1 MNSRRSRSWLD
12 RSQAILGSQSKKHG
26 GDDHHVDAGRP
37 PGACQRLM
45 TDLHV
50 IRALTGSALSHSGR
64 PTRASRRVL
73 DHDSDPEL
81 VPAGSQRACGP
92 GWGCDR
98 MLPPLLNHLKY
109 FPSCRSR
116 QASDASE
123 RGREHAII
131 AISSRCV
138 MAWMMDS
145 LGLSL
150 LPLPRRQPVP
160 CALPSQTIC
169 RLGSLPKRA
178 RRGVVC
184 VQGASRG

>member
-12 RSQAILGSQSKKHG
+12 RSQAILGSQSEKHG
-26 GDDHHVDAGRP
+26 GDDHHVDARRP

-73 DHDSDPEL
+73 AHASDHHPGL
-81 VPAGSQRACGP
+81 AGSQRACGE
-92 GWGCDR
+92 GWGGDPKA
-98 MLPPLLNHLKY
+98 PPTLNQVKS

-116 QASDASE
+116 RASDASRWGE
-123 RGREHAII
+123 LGVLV
-131 AISSRCV
+131 ISTRCA
-138 MAWMMDS
+138 MASMMDS

-160 CALPSQTIC
+160 CALPFKVIC
-169 RLGSLPKRA
+169 RLLALSKRA

-184 VQGASRG
+184 LQGASNR

>member
-12 RSQAILGSQSKKHG
+12 RSQAILGSQSEKHG
-26 GDDHHVDAGRP
+26 GDDHHVDARRP

-73 DHDSDPEL
+73 AHVSDRHPGL
-81 VPAGSQRACGP
+81 TGSQRACGP

-98 MLPPLLNHLKY
+98 MQALLLNQVKS

-116 QASDASE
+116 QASDASQ
-123 RGREHAII
+123 RGEHAII

-160 CALPSQTIC
+160 CALPSKVIC
-169 RLGSLPKRA
+169 RL
-178 RRGVVC
+178 
-184 VQGASRG
+184 

>member
-12 RSQAILGSQSKKHG
+12 RSQAILGSQSEKHG

-73 DHDSDPEL
+73 AHDSDHHPGL
-81 VPAGSQRACGP
+81 AGSHRLCGA
-92 GWGCDR
+92 GWGGDDK
-98 MLPPLLNHLKY
+98 LAPTLNQVKS

-116 QASDASE
+116 WASDASRWGE
-123 RGREHAII
+123 LVVW
-131 AISSRCV
+131 SRSTRCA
-138 MAWMMDS
+138 MASMMNS

-160 CALPSQTIC
+160 CALPSKVIC
-169 RLGSLPKRA
+169 RLLALSKRA
-178 RRGVVC
+178 RQGVVC
-184 VQGASRG
+184 LQGASRG

>member
-45 TDLHV
+45 TGIHV

-73 DHDSDPEL
+73 AHDSDPEL
-81 VPAGSQRACGP
+81 VLAGSQRACGA
-92 GWGCDR
+92 GWGGDYKA
-98 MLPPLLNHLKY
+98 PPRLNPLNGVR
-109 FPSCRSR
+109 SCRSSEADQVKTWGR
-116 QASDASE
+116 LVVLVISTRCAMAS
-123 RGREHAII
+123 
-131 AISSRCV
+131 
-138 MAWMMDS
+138 MMDS

-160 CALPSQTIC
+160 CALPLQTTC
-169 RLGSLPKRA
+169 RLGALSKRA

-184 VQGASRG
+184 LQGASRG